1 VLIIESSFAHIVSC
15 ISRGSIAIVVVTI
28 AVDIESSHLN
38 LQTKGEVCSLC
49 GLQNRKFEPAVLYC
63 QGACGLERIKR
74 NASYYTDRTKQNHW
88 CEPCY
93 DLLKAEE
100 PVLLDDGTKI
110 RKVELQIYKNDALA
124 EEKWV
129 NCDECKSWVHQ
140 VCALFNDRMNRS
152 DAKYRC
158 PNCELRKKTNENLS
172 SDTAFITSIPPKRPD
187 SLKSAAELPSCK
199 MTDAIEAGLAVSLE
213 QAYQSRAGE
222 LRVSYSAVEKVE
234 GVLSV
239 RVLSDVE
246 RKHVVG
252 EKVRLFCRWV
262 GCVWID

>member
-1 VLIIESSFAHIVSC
+1 LISH
-15 ISRGSIAIVVVTI
+15 GSLCL
-28 AVDIESSHLN
+28 DIESSHLN

-49 GLQNRKFEPAVLYC
+49 GLQDRKFEPAVLYC

-93 DLLKAEE
+93 DLLKPEE
-100 PVLLDDGTKI
+100 PVILDDGTKI
-110 RKVELQIYKNDALA
+110 RKLELQIYKNDALA

-158 PNCELRKKTNENLS
+158 PNCELRKKAT
-172 SDTAFITSIPPKRPD
+172 DPVIPKRLD
-187 SLKSAAELPSCK
+187 SLKSAAELPRCK
-199 MTDAIEAGLAVSLE
+199 MTDSIEAGLESALDL
-213 QAYQSRAGE
+213 AYQSRADE
-222 LRVSYSAVEKVE
+222 LGVSLAAVEKVG

-252 EKVRLFCRWV
+252 EKVRRLL
-262 GCVWID
+262 